1 MRQIGAE
8 KEGRQ
13 ARRRD
18 AYSVRIQYSKAVDA
32 FCILLSDVP
41 VADGRA
47 VEDGVTLDFDTNG
60 HIVGLE
66 VLDASQ
72 RLGLSNLVNVS
83 IENLPV
89 ERVPSAAA

>member
-1 MRQIGAE
+1 VKIE
-8 KEGRQ
+8 
-13 ARRRD
+13 
-18 AYSVRIQYSKAVDA
+18 YSKEEDA
-32 FCILLSDVP
+32 LYILLRDVP
-41 VADGRA
+41 VADSRD
-47 VEDGVTLDFDTNG
+47 VEEGVTLDFDTNG

-66 VLDASQ
+66 VLDASE